1 MRKLYDKNG
10 REIMLYDVL
19 KVFHFTSAR
28 RKKHYMYKWVTGISD
43 DGEYFEINHL
53 QSGGA
58 FYHQKI
64 DGRLDDCEIVQGY
77 GTEGM
82 PFEDRPIECQENNQ

>member
-1 MRKLYDKNG
+1 MSKLYDKNG

-19 KVFHFTSAR
+19 KVFHFTDRR
-28 RKKHYMYKWVTGISD
+28 RKKHYMYKWVSGISD

-53 QSGGA
+53 QAGGA

-64 DGRLDDCEIVQGY
+64 DGRQMIDTEIVQGY
-77 GTEGM
+77 GADGV
-82 PFEDRPIECQENNQ
+82 PFEDRENNQ